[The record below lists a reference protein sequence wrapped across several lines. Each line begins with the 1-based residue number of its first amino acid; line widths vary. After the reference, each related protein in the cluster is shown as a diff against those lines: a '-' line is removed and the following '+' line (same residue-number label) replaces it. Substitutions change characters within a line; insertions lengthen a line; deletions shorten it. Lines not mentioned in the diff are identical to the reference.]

1 MRGILF
7 CKTLR
12 NLRKT
17 KHTDGMKK
25 LFCVSALLAAVW
37 IDSAAGAGLCAR
49 AYEVER
55 TVISEKTAVI
65 DGKPVEVRL
74 SGVGKTYIT
83 EIRLDVLQGGKPVCS
98 IVPPNDFGFDPFIG
112 FYEFSKGEPFL
123 FYSAQSGGSGGYG
136 FYNVYRLTGEKCRQ
150 VYDQAQDS
158 AKNRFAGEFIDGC
171 KMVLQNLN
179 EKNSLTVDV
188 GYMAPEFLKLIFPAD
203 CRPAKQEI
211 NINDISIVFPYFNS
225 AMGVYQLSTYRS
237 VTAVAE
243 VNRLG
248 YISQNL
254 ELAEGGFTPYFTNFL
269 IGF

>member
-1 MRGILF
+1 M
-7 CKTLR
+7 
-12 NLRKT
+12 
-17 KHTDGMKK
+17 
-25 LFCVSALLAAVW
+25 
-37 IDSAAGAGLCAR
+37 
-49 AYEVER
+49 
-55 TVISEKTAVI
+55 ISEKTAVI

-179 EKNSLTVDV
+179 EK
-188 GYMAPEFLKLIFPAD
+188 
-203 CRPAKQEI
+203 
-211 NINDISIVFPYFNS
+211 
-225 AMGVYQLSTYRS
+225 
-237 VTAVAE
+237 TA
-243 VNRLG
+243 
-248 YISQNL
+248 
-254 ELAEGGFTPYFTNFL
+254 
-269 IGF
+269 

>member
-1 MRGILF
+1 MI
-7 CKTLR
+7 
-12 NLRKT
+12 
-17 KHTDGMKK
+17 
-25 LFCVSALLAAVW
+25 SA
-37 IDSAAGAGLCAR
+37 S
-49 AYEVER
+49 
-55 TVISEKTAVI
+55 
-65 DGKPVEVRL
+65 
-74 SGVGKTYIT
+74 
-83 EIRLDVLQGGKPVCS
+83 IRLL
-98 IVPPNDFGFDPFIG
+98 DFTSFQRA
-112 FYEFSKGEPFL
+112 SPFL

-188 GYMAPEFLKLIFPAD
+188 GYMASEFLKLIFPAD